1 MHLPVSLM
9 HCIVIKDN
17 NFYHHKLLLHCTIS
31 SNLGWWWK
39 ISEMKWFY
47 LLPQFSPGRG
57 FERHRLWEDGSGL
70 DWLKPKVLHEMT
82 HLTLNGC
89 ECCQLRFSPH
99 KYCGEKIS
107 SRGGSTNHPELLSQ
121 SNGPYG
127 TSAEQKMHRDGTF
140 RSRDLFYLLYS
151 PHLYSLLCCFLHR
164 FHSWRSETMSE
175 MLYCSCAG
183 NRRAVCAVWSNAW
196 KLPSLCVPFSVGQML
211 HRVNCRSPHICQ
223 HRRWHL
229 PDRCH
234 TWRMWAPE
242 GWSATRDLQPVT
254 HGKV

>member
-9 HCIVIKDN
+9 HCIVN
-17 NFYHHKLLLHCTIS
+17 KLLSYCAIS
-31 SNLGWWWK
+31 SNLGWGWK
-39 ISEMKWFY
+39 ISGMEWFY
-47 LLPQFSPGRG
+47 LIQEFVCFFYPRSLRD
-57 FERHRLWEDGSGL
+57 EA
-70 DWLKPKVLHEMT
+70 
-82 HLTLNGC
+82 LNDTGC
-89 ECCQLRFSPH
+89 EKTAAVWIDWNPKCYMKWLTWRWM
-99 KYCGEKIS
+99 GVNAVS
-107 SRGGSTNHPELLSQ
+107 SDFPPTVGRNSQVGGWSTNHPELLSQ

-127 TSAEQKMHRDGTF
+127 TSAEQKMHTDGTF

-164 FHSWRSETMSE
+164 FHSWRSENMSV
-175 MLYCSCAG
+175 MYCSCAG

-229 PDRCH
+229 LDRCH